1 MIVCPRTSRSTG
13 GVART
18 GFFAQP
24 MEPATMRKTA
34 GYLNAR
40 YSVDTAVNGG
50 TAIAGPPFNACYFG
64 APSTNWNGP
73 SPCS

>member
-1 MIVCPRTSRSTG
+1 
-13 GVART
+13 
-18 GFFAQP
+18 
-24 MEPATMRKTA
+24 MRKTA
-34 GYLNAR
+34 VYLNAR
-40 YSVDTAVNGG
+40 YTVDNGG

>member
-1 MIVCPRTSRSTG
+1 
-13 GVART
+13 
-18 GFFAQP
+18 
-24 MEPATMRKTA
+24 MRKTA